1 MIRRLVFVLVFFA
14 FATPATR
21 LVAQTA
27 LPTIAEKTAGL
38 EHKDGFIPEYW
49 DVRTGKLWL
58 EIPQFDADL
67 IYAVSLPTGIGSNDI
82 GLDRGQRG
90 ETRIVRFERV
100 GPKVLLVQPNLDF
113 RANSSNPDEVK
124 AVAES
129 FAQSVLYGFTV
140 SAESGGHVLV
150 DATDFALRDAHG
162 VIASLKQTQQGD
174 FRLDQTR
181 SALYLPNLKAFPR
194 NSEIE
199 ATLTFASENPG
210 RYVRDV
216 APTATAVTVRERQS
230 FIQAPEP
237 GFVPRQNDPRSGFFG
252 ISYVDEAVPLG
263 APIQQRFIARHRLEK
278 KDPSAAISDPVNPI
292 VYYVDRGAPENIRT
306 ALIAGAS
313 WWNAAFESAGYRN
326 AFRVEL
332 MPVGADPE
340 DVRYNTIQWVHR
352 ITRGYSYGAS
362 VIDPRTGEII
372 KGNVTLGS
380 LRGRQDYLIG
390 EGMLAPYQRGTE
402 HADEVERFV
411 LARIRQL
418 AAHEVGH
425 TLGLVHNYISSAQG
439 RSSVM
444 DYPQPAITLTVNG
457 VLDLHAPYPEG
468 IGAWDKVAITYGY
481 ATFPTG
487 TGERSGLNRV
497 LSDARARGLYLLTDQ
512 DARPPGSAHPQTH
525 LWDNGTDATREL
537 ARVMTVRRAAL
548 DRFGEHAIPLGM
560 PMATIE
566 DVLVPVYLYHRYQ
579 VEAATKV
586 VGGQWYNYAMRG
598 DGVEP
603 LRPVAAADQRRAL
616 AVILATIAPRELTLP
631 RSVIASIPPRPLGY
645 DSHRELFARSTGLV
659 FDTVSPAAAA
669 ADLTFALL
677 FNPQRAARLLEQHAL
692 DARLPDLAE
701 ILDASERAVF
711 AARISSPYEA
721 EIGRA
726 VERAMTERL
735 MELART
741 APLSQ
746 VRAVANRE
754 LETLRARLAAR
765 RSRDAA
771 TRASDTL
778 LVGDIG
784 RFFARPWQQKD
795 IIPVPEPPPGAPIG
809 EDEE

>member
-1 MIRRLVFVLVFFA
+1 MGLVLV
-14 FATPATR
+14 P
-21 LVAQTA
+21 LSSGAQSTF
-27 LPTIAEKTAGL
+27 PSIAEKTAGL

-49 DVRTGKLWL
+49 DARTGKLWL
-58 EIPQFDADL
+58 EIPQFDMDL
-67 IYAVSLPTGIGSNDI
+67 IYAVSLPTGVGSNDI

-113 RANSSNPDEVK
+113 RANSSNPDEVQ
-124 AVAES
+124 AVSES
-129 FAQSVLYGFTV
+129 FSRSVLYGFTV
-140 SAESGGHVLV
+140 AAESGGHVLV

-162 VIASLKQTQQGD
+162 VIATLKQTQQGD
-174 FRLDQTR
+174 FRLDQAR

-199 ATLTFASENPG
+199 ATLTFASDNPG
-210 RYVRDV
+210 HYVREV
-216 APTATAVTVRERQS
+216 TPTASAVTVRERQS
-230 FIQAPEP
+230 FIQAPGP

-252 ISYVDEAVPLG
+252 ITYVDEAAPLG
-263 APIQQRFIARHRLEK
+263 APMQQRFIARHRLEK
-278 KDPSAAISDPVNPI
+278 KDPSAAISDPVTPI

-306 ALIAGAS
+306 ALITGAS
-313 WWNAAFESAGYRN
+313 WWNAAFEAAGYRN

-332 MPVGADPE
+332 MPAGADPQ

-372 KGNVTLGS
+372 KGNVTLES
-380 LRGRQDYLIG
+380 LRGRQDFLIG

-402 HADEVERFV
+402 HAGDVERFV

-444 DYPQPAITLTVNG
+444 DYPQPTITLTSNG
-457 VLDLHAPYPEG
+457 TLDMRAPYPEG

-481 ATFPTG
+481 ATFPSG
-487 TGERSGLNRV
+487 TSEQNGLTRV

-537 ARVMTVRRAAL
+537 ARVMSVRRAAL
-548 DRFGEHAIPLGM
+548 DRFGEHAIPIGM

-566 DVLVPVYLYHRYQ
+566 DALVPVYLYHRYQ
-579 VEAATKV
+579 VEAAIKV

-603 LRPVAAADQRRAL
+603 LRPVSSADQRRAL
-616 AVILATIAPRELTLP
+616 AGILATIAPRELTLP
-631 RSVIASIPPRPLGY
+631 RSVIASIPPRPFGY
-645 DSHRELFARSTGLV
+645 EPHRELFTRSTGLV

-669 ADLTFALL
+669 ADMTFALL
-677 FNPQRAARLLEQHAL
+677 FNSQRAARLVEQHAL
-692 DARLPDLAE
+692 DPRLPDLAE
-701 ILDASERAVF
+701 VLEASERAVL
-711 AARISSPYEA
+711 AARTASPYEA
-721 EIGRA
+721 EIARA
-726 VERAMTERL
+726 VQHAMVERVI
-735 MELART
+735 ELARA
-741 APLSQ
+741 APMPQ

-765 RSRDAA
+765 RGTDSA
-771 TRASDTL
+771 THASDAMQL
-778 LVGDIG
+778 GDIG

-809 EDEE
+809 EDEK

>member
-1 MIRRLVFVLVFFA
+1 MIRHLVCAVAVMGLVLV
-14 FATPATR
+14 P
-21 LVAQTA
+21 LSSGAQSTF
-27 LPTIAEKTAGL
+27 PSIAEKTAGL
-38 EHKDGFIPEYW
+38 EHKDGFIPVYW
-49 DVRTGKLWL
+49 DARTGKLWL
-58 EIPQFDADL
+58 EIPQFDMDL
-67 IYAVSLPTGIGSNDI
+67 IYAVSLPTGVGSNDI

-100 GPKVLLVQPNLDF
+100 GPKVLLVQPNLAF
-113 RANSSNPDEVK
+113 RANSSNPDEVQ
-124 AVAES
+124 AVSES

-140 SAESGGHVLV
+140 AAESGGRVLV

-162 VIASLKQTQQGD
+162 VIATLKQTQQGD
-174 FRLDQTR
+174 FRLDQLR

-199 ATLTFASENPG
+199 VTLTFASDNPG

-216 APTATAVTVRERQS
+216 TPTPTAVTVRERQS
-230 FIQAPEP
+230 FIQAPDP

-252 ISYVDEAVPLG
+252 IAYVDEAVPLG
-263 APIQQRFIARHRLEK
+263 APLEQRFIARHRLEK

-292 VYYVDRGAPENIRT
+292 VYYVDRGAPVNIRT

-313 WWNAAFESAGYRN
+313 WWNAAFEAAGYRN

-332 MPVGADPE
+332 MPIGADPE

-362 VIDPRTGEII
+362 VTDPRTGEII

-390 EGMLAPYQRGTE
+390 EGMLAPYLRGTE

-444 DYPQPAITLTVNG
+444 DYPQPTIALTAQG
-457 VLDLHAPYPEG
+457 SLDMHAPYPEG

-481 ATFPTG
+481 ATFPSG
-487 TGERSGLNRV
+487 ASERAGLLRV
-497 LSDARARGLYLLTDQ
+497 LSEARVRGLYLLTDQ

-525 LWDNGTDATREL
+525 LWDNGTDATSEL
-537 ARVMTVRRAAL
+537 ARMMKVRRAAL
-548 DRFGEHAIPLGM
+548 DRFGGHAIPLGL

-566 DVLVPVYLYHRYQ
+566 EALVPVYLYHRYQ

-603 LRPVAAADQRRAL
+603 LRPVSAADQRRAL
-616 AVILATIAPRELTLP
+616 AGILATIAPRELTLP
-631 RSVIASIPPRPLGY
+631 RSVIASIPPRPFGY
-645 DSHRELFARSTGLV
+645 EAHRELFARTTGLV
-659 FDTVSPAAAA
+659 FDTVSPAASAA
-669 ADLTFALL
+669 NLTFALL
-677 FNPQRAARLLEQHAL
+677 FNSERAARLIEQHAL
-692 DARLPDLAE
+692 DPRLPDLVE
-701 ILDASERAVF
+701 VLDASERVVF
-711 AARISSPYEA
+711 SARIASPYEA
-721 EIGRA
+721 EISRA
-726 VERAMTERL
+726 VQRAMLEGM

-741 APLSQ
+741 APMSQ
-746 VRAVANRE
+746 VRAVANRK
-754 LETLRARLAAR
+754 LETLRVRLALR
-765 RSRDAA
+765 RDADAA
-771 TRASDTL
+771 TRASDAL
-778 LVGDIG
+778 LVADLG

-809 EDEE
+809 EDQE